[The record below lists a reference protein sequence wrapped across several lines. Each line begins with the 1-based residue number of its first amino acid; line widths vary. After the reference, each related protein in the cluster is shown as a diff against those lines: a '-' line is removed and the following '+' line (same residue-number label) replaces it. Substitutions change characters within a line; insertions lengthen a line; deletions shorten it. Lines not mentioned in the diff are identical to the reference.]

1 MKMKKEW
8 LEFELQYIEEEHP
21 KRNIK
26 AFYVKVQKRVYKEK
40 AREIKN

>member
-8 LEFELQYIEEEHP
+8 LECELQYIEEEHT

-26 AFYVKVQKRVYKEK
+26 AFYVKVQKEYTRKKREK
-40 AREIKN
+40 